1 MVRFI
6 AHRGNW
12 NGVQPAW
19 ENTRDYLEFAYHD
32 KGYDVEVDIIEH
44 NGILYLGHD
53 EPQQIADTNF
63 LQQPGVWC
71 HAKTLNTLEL
81 LLDMRTN
88 CFWHEQ
94 DTVTLTSERYM
105 WCYPGN
111 FPRHSRA
118 VWLDLE
124 GVQIPENVQGIYGIC
139 GDQMNENIDFWIAR

>member
-1 MVRFI
+1 MANFI

-32 KGYDVEVDIIEH
+32 KGYDVEVDVRAFRGALYTGH
-44 NGILYLGHD
+44 N
-53 EPQQIADTNF
+53 EPLQVADLSF

-71 HAKTLNTLEL
+71 HAKDLDALQM
-81 LLDMRTN
+81 LLDMRTR
-88 CFWHEQ
+88 CFWHET
-94 DTVTLTSERYM
+94 DAVTLTNDGYI

-111 FPRHSRA
+111 FPRHRRA

-124 GVQIPENVQGIYGIC
+124 NVALPADIMGIYGIC
-139 GDQMNENIDFWIAR
+139 GDKK